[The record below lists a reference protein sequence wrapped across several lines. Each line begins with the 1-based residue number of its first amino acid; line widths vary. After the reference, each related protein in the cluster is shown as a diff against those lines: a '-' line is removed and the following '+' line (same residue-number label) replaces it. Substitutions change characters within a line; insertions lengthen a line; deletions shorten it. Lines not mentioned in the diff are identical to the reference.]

1 MTSAAL
7 LPAAEATHP
16 SPGRRR
22 GIVAAVILVIA
33 AIVMATSWALYDELH
48 GAVGQRA
55 FWWSLLFAFLP
66 VLPLTALFVW
76 LDRLRPEPAWML
88 VVALLYGA
96 LVATYLSLQLNG
108 WLAGLVGDRT
118 GATPRSAVFVAPW
131 TEEATK
137 ALVIFVIVI
146 WRRHDFNAVVA
157 GIVYGGLTGIGFA
170 FTENIV
176 YYGQLFQQV
185 LDSGDGVTKALDA
198 VQRLFVLRGVGAPFV
213 HPMFTLVTGLG
224 VGLAVRYRHI
234 GVRIL
239 APVAGYCGAVML
251 HMGYNTIASF
261 TTQEGLPAVYVA
273 LLVPTLLT
281 LVTVALVARRY
292 ESRVIAARLTDY
304 STFGWLNA
312 EHVPYIVSWQ
322 GRRQA
327 RRHVKP
333 YGKAER
339 RRLKTFQRAG
349 VDLGLLRDR
358 LVRGVEGARSLP
370 RERALIASMRELRGR
385 VVLPDAAEPGTE
397 QMSSAGSSW

>member
-7 LPAAEATHP
+7 HPAAEATPP
-16 SPGRRR
+16 SPRRR
-22 GIVAAVILVIA
+22 RVVISVAVLVLTSVAVGA
-33 AIVMATSWALYDELH
+33 AWALYADLN

-76 LDRLRPEPAWML
+76 LDRLRPEPGWLLM
-88 VVALLYGA
+88 VAFLYGA

-108 WLAGLVGDRT
+108 WLAGLIGDRA
-118 GATPRSAVFVAPW
+118 GATPRSAVFIAPW
-131 TEEATK
+131 TEEVAK
-137 ALVIFVIVI
+137 ALVIFLIVI

-157 GIVYGGLTGIGFA
+157 GIVYGGLAGVGFA
-170 FTENIV
+170 FTENVV

-185 LDSGDGVTKALDA
+185 LNSGDGATKALDA
-198 VQRLFVLRGVGAPFV
+198 VQQLFVLRGLAAPFV
-213 HPMFTLVTGLG
+213 HPMFTLVTGMG
-224 VGLAVRYRHI
+224 VGLAVRYRNV

-261 TTQEGLPAVYVA
+261 STRNGLPAVYLA
-273 LLVPTLLT
+273 LLVPTLLS
-281 LVTVALVARRY
+281 LVAVALVARRY

-304 STFGWLNA
+304 SAFGWLKA
-312 EHVPYIVSWQ
+312 EHVRYIVSWQ

-327 RRHVKP
+327 RRHVKA
-333 YGKAER
+333 YGKVER
-339 RRLKTFQRAG
+339 QRLKAFQRTG

-358 LVRGVEGARSLP
+358 LVRGVAGARALP
-370 RERALIASMRELRGR
+370 RERDLITAMRDLRGR
-385 VVLPDAAEPGTE
+385 VVLPSGTDPGTE
-397 QMSSAGSSW
+397 QMSSSGSSW

>member
-7 LPAAEATHP
+7 HPAAEATP
-16 SPGRRR
+16 TSPRRR
-22 GIVAAVILVIA
+22 RVVISVAVLVLASVAVAAA
-33 AIVMATSWALYDELH
+33 WALYADLN

-76 LDRLRPEPAWML
+76 LDRLRPEPGWLLL
-88 VVALLYGA
+88 VAFLYGA

-108 WLAGLVGDRT
+108 WLAGLIGDRA

-131 TEEATK
+131 TEEAAK
-137 ALVIFVIVI
+137 ALVIFLIVI

-157 GIVYGGLTGIGFA
+157 GIVYGGLAGIGFA
-170 FTENIV
+170 FTENVV

-185 LDSGDGVTKALDA
+185 LNAGDGATKALDA
-198 VQRLFVLRGVGAPFV
+198 VQQLFVLRGLAAPFV
-213 HPMFTLVTGLG
+213 HPMFTLLTGLG
-224 VGLAVRYRHI
+224 VGLAVRYRHV

-261 TTQEGLPAVYVA
+261 STRNGLPAVYLA
-273 LLVPTLLT
+273 LLGPTLLS
-281 LVTVALVARRY
+281 LVAGARVARRY

-304 STFGWLNA
+304 SAFGWLKA
-312 EHVPYIVSWQ
+312 EHVRYIVSWQ

-327 RRHVKP
+327 RR
-333 YGKAER
+333 
-339 RRLKTFQRAG
+339 
-349 VDLGLLRDR
+349 
-358 LVRGVEGARSLP
+358 
-370 RERALIASMRELRGR
+370 
-385 VVLPDAAEPGTE
+385 
-397 QMSSAGSSW
+397 